1 MRRLSPGLALTTLLL
16 GAVLPFPA
24 TARAQG
30 AEGPVPEAPAAAAQ
44 EKEPDRWRFAVDFGF
59 NGQIGNTQLIA
70 LSSGFQLKRL
80 ETEHFELELSAGY
93 RYGRSRSEIV
103 ARSAQI
109 RVALNMFP
117 QARLSPYLFST
128 AERDRFRRLDLR
140 SNGGGGMKYRVW
152 DSQHGRMALIAA
164 ALYSYEDF
172 TPTAT
177 ATPNGARQNARWNV
191 RLEAERR
198 LGEAVKITHASAWQ
212 PVWDRAS
219 DFDIELTTTVATRVS
234 QSVSMTM
241 NHVYQH
247 DSLPPEGVK
256 REDQRLVV
264 GLRLDL

>member
-1 MRRLSPGLALTTLLL
+1 MRRLSPGLVLAILFGAAL
-16 GAVLPFPA
+16 PA
-24 TARAQG
+24 SSAHAQG
-30 AEGPVPEAPAAAAQ
+30 SDQPAGSETPAAATQ
-44 EKEPDRWRFAVDFGF
+44 EKAADRWRFAVDFGF

-80 ETEHFELELSAGY
+80 ETQHFELELSAGY
-93 RYGRSRSEIV
+93 RYGRSGGEIV
-103 ARSAQI
+103 ARSAQT
-109 RVALNMFP
+109 RVAVNMFP
-117 QARLSPYLFST
+117 QARVSPYFFST

-140 SNGGGGMKYRVW
+140 SNGGGGMKYRIW
-152 DSQHGRMALIAA
+152 DSNHGRLALIAA

-172 TPTAT
+172 TPTST
-177 ATPNGARQNARWNV
+177 ADPNGTRQNARWNV
-191 RLEAERR
+191 RVEAERR
-198 LGEAVKITHASAWQ
+198 LGDAVRITHASAWQ

-219 DFDIELTTTVATRVS
+219 DYDVELTTTVATRVS